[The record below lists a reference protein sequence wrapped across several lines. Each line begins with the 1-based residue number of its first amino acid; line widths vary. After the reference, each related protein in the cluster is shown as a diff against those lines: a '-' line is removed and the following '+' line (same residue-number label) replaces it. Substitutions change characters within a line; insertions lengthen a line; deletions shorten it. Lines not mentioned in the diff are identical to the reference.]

1 MKVLDTPGHA
11 TFDHMRERGS
21 SVVDLV
27 VLVVAA
33 DDGIMAQTFH
43 SYKLIKRF
51 HQARFLSG
59 SNHPCFSFGLAVM
72 SQIESQI
79 GRI

>member
-1 MKVLDTPGHA
+1 MVRGTIRGSQMKVLDTPGHA

-51 HQARFLSG
+51 HQDRFLIG
-59 SNHPCFSFGLAVM
+59 SRSSLR
-72 SQIESQI
+72 SDWL
-79 GRI
+79 

>member
-1 MKVLDTPGHA
+1 MVRGTIRGSQMKVLDTPGHA

-51 HQARFLSG
+51 HQDRFLIG
-59 SNHPCFSFGLAVM
+59 SRPSLR
-72 SQIESQI
+72 SDWL
-79 GRI
+79 

>member
-1 MKVLDTPGHA
+1 
-11 TFDHMRERGS
+11 MRERGS

-51 HQARFLSG
+51 HQARFLIG
-59 SNHPCFSFGLAVM
+59 SK
-72 SQIESQI
+72 
-79 GRI
+79 